1 MNRTSDILW
10 LEPSNNRRQATATVH
25 EDGTLRFGSEM
36 CEKLVDK
43 IRIGFMQNEC
53 ALFVEKNT
61 EKGFKLRKNG
71 KVRMTSIT
79 AHLRR
84 LGIDFP
90 VWFLFSEEIE
100 STCWKVYVIQ
110 PLRSIPSAK
119 LMKVTPVSEHQSL
132 INAYKWL
139 IDRALYCYAK
149 STPID
154 ERRSTATEAFWEAFC
169 DYLPS
174 YGLLKDYLSD
184 NIKRRLIEHNKQYT
198 LLNQYNCI
206 SLDRS
211 DDRTCKNGESNYN
224 WLLDRFRSEITDA
237 ENRIDLE
244 KFKITYLDPSEK
256 RILEMLLTGYTVP
269 EILDEQNI
277 TQQRIEDTCR
287 SIGERWNAYNDY
299 DDDPAA

>member
-1 MNRTSDILW
+1 
-10 LEPSNNRRQATATVH
+10 
-25 EDGTLRFGSEM
+25 
-36 CEKLVDK
+36 
-43 IRIGFMQNEC
+43 MQNEC
-53 ALFVEKNT
+53 TLFVEINT
-61 EKGFKLRKNG
+61 EKGFKLKKNG
-71 KVRMTSIT
+71 EVRMTSIT
-79 AHLRR
+79 THLRR

-90 VWFLFSEEIE
+90 VWFLFSEETE
-100 STCWKVYVIQ
+100 STCWKGYVIQ

-198 LLNQYNCI
+198 RLNQYNCI

-269 EILDEQNI
+269 EILNEQNI
-277 TQQRIEDTCR
+277 TQQSIEDTCR
-287 SIGERWNAYNDY
+287 SIGERWNAYNYY